1 MQMIKTL
8 TAKNIKSMIW
18 LLLFLWG
25 VGGACLWHYGPDTL
39 RLLQGRTRPE
49 FLEENVSNYYGMSA
63 IALLLILLGLAVLIR
78 QLTFPLKK
86 RVNQYLEA
94 HPEVTLKILDN
105 DFAKAEEFGAIWVG
119 KQFTYAADLKR
130 VLLENDRIVWV
141 YKEVTTRK
149 NASTYHIHWCM
160 ADGQEYSAQISA
172 KNLDELMDHYG
183 SFPHIIISYSQDY
196 HNMFKHNLNQLL
208 DIRYNQYIKK

>member
-39 RLLQGRTRPE
+39 GLLQGRILPE

-63 IALLLILLGLAVLIR
+63 LALILILLGLAIVII
-78 QLTFPLKK
+78 QMTSPLKK
-86 RVNQYLEA
+86 RVNQYVEA
-94 HPEVTLKILDN
+94 HPEITLQILDN
-105 DFAKAEEFGAIWVG
+105 DFAKAEQFGAIWVG
-119 KQFTYAADLKR
+119 QQFTYVADLKK
-130 VLLENDRIVWV
+130 VLLENDRIVWI
-141 YKEVTTRK
+141 YKEVTRRR

-160 ADGQEYSAQISA
+160 VDGQEFSVQISA
-172 KNLDELMDHYG
+172 KNLDDLMDHYG
-183 SFPHIIISYSQDY
+183 SFQHILINYNKEY
-196 HNMFKHNLNQLL
+196 HNMFKHNLSQFLE
-208 DIRYNQYIKK
+208 IRYNQYIKK